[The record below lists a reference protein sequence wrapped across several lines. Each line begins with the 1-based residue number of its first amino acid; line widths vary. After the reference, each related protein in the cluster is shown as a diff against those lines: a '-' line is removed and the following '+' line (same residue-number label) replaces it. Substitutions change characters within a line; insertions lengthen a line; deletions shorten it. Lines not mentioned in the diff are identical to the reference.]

1 VYIRLAGRGDRTPDP
16 ATAGTASTA
25 TDYYIVAPAE
35 TARMFRRARESGPAL
50 LIPSAWGLVAAVHL
64 GVVTT
69 RPVFVMHA
77 VMSVLLVAFAAAS
90 WREMD
95 SGVLRAWRA
104 VIVAGTPF
112 AVAGLAGFVV
122 PDPPA
127 ALFALALFGWMLL
140 PAAGFGYTAREL
152 SAGAWVYAAAAAG
165 CPVGTGLYA
174 YGALAGSPTAQIA
187 GLAVVGAAQTAGIV
201 DAVVRF

>member
-1 VYIRLAGRGDRTPDP
+1 
-16 ATAGTASTA
+16 
-25 TDYYIVAPAE
+25 
-35 TARMFRRARESGPAL
+35 
-50 LIPSAWGLVAAVHL
+50 LIPSAWGLVAAAHL

-69 RPVFVMHA
+69 HPVFVMHA

-90 WREMD
+90 WGEMA

-112 AVAGLAGFVV
+112 AVAGLAGFVLS
-122 PDPPA
+122 DSPA
-127 ALFALALFGWMLL
+127 ALFALALGGWMLL

-152 SAGAWVYAAAAAG
+152 PAGAWVYTASAAG
-165 CPVGTGLYA
+165 CLVGAGLYA
-174 YGALAGSPTAQIA
+174 YGAAMGVSSARMA
-187 GLAVVGAAQTAGIV
+187 GLAVVGVAQTAGIV